1 MEVTVDANMPFAPLH
16 PECIDMNS
24 DPDVCYWTC
33 KLQTTP
39 MELARVVRTVGT
51 RAEKVAAHLKLL
63 PR

>member
-1 MEVTVDANMPFAPLH
+1 MDAKTPFAPLH
-16 PECIDMNS
+16 PECINMNS

-39 MELARVVRTVGT
+39 MELARVVRMVGT